1 VVGATTDDGVIS
13 GRYLHLKNA
22 QGEVVIYAG
31 AGTDGDGVLKVASK
45 SGKRAEMERQIGG

>member
-1 VVGATTDDGVIS
+1 MGATTDDGVIS